1 MTGWDAGSTSVAR
14 NQSQGAAIVS
24 FHPVRFLGAT
34 ALALSFAASAHAE
47 TPWVVKPEWVSAH
60 ESFLASDA
68 LNGRGSAT
76 RDEAIAAAYV
86 ASQFEFYGLKP
97 APGMTGYLQTAV
109 IVQPR
114 LSGPAHFSV
123 GTNEVAGLMLL
134 TSSGQS
140 VTGPVQVYAGEDP
153 KGLPVGNILLIQP
166 SGKSPISAWMRAAAA
181 KGAKLVILRDSAD
194 TQQIFGILGGKTS
207 MTPHLDGETAD
218 HPRTNVVTLPAPA
231 FDSLAAQNGTTVSLA
246 LPTVVEDRKVTT
258 NAIGYL
264 PGTDAKAGTLLYTAH
279 LDHLGVKPD
288 GTVMH
293 GANDDASGT
302 TAVLELAHALAA
314 GKPLRRSILFVAYG
328 SEEIGEFGSSYFA
341 KHPPVPLTDI
351 VANVEFEMIG
361 AQDPKLPTNTLMM
374 TGFSRSNLGETL
386 KAHGALVTDDP
397 YPEQSFFERSDNY
410 QLALQGIV
418 AHTVSG
424 WAVTPTYHQPTD
436 NLANLNLPFMT
447 AAIQSLV
454 EPARWLADSDF
465 TPQWKPGGKPEKK

>member
-1 MTGWDAGSTSVAR
+1 MPFSV
-14 NQSQGAAIVS
+14 
-24 FHPVRFLGAT
+24 VRTIGAT
-34 ALALSFAASAHAE
+34 ALVLSFAAPAQAE
-47 TPWVVKPEWVSAH
+47 KPWVVKPEWVSAH

-86 ASQFEFYGLKP
+86 ASQFEGYGLKT
-97 APGMTGYLQTAV
+97 APGMTGYLQTAI

-123 GTNEVAGLMLL
+123 GTNEVAGLTLL

-140 VTGPVQVYAGEDP
+140 VTGAVQVFSGDDP
-153 KGLPVGNILLIQP
+153 KALPAGDILLIQP
-166 SGKSPISAWMRAAAA
+166 SGNSPISAWMRAAAA
-181 KGAKLVILRDSAD
+181 KGAKLVVLRDGPD

-207 MTPHLDGETAD
+207 MTTHLDGEKPER
-218 HPRTNVVTLPAPA
+218 PRTNVVTLPAAA
-231 FDSLAAQNGTTVSLA
+231 FDSLAAQTRATVSLA
-246 LPTVVEDRKVTT
+246 LPPVVEDRSTTT

-264 PGTDAKAGTLLYTAH
+264 PGTDPKAGTLLYTAH

-288 GTVMH
+288 GTIMH

-328 SEEIGEFGSSYFA
+328 SEEIGEYGSSYFA
-341 KHPPVPLTDI
+341 KHPPVPLTSI
-351 VANVEFEMIG
+351 IANVEFEMIG
-361 AQDPKLPTNTLMM
+361 AQDPKLPANTLMM
-374 TGFSRSNLGETL
+374 TGFTRSDLGETL
-386 KAHGALVTDDP
+386 KSHGALVTDDP
-397 YPEQSFFERSDNY
+397 YSEQKFFERSDNY

-465 TPQWKPGGKPEKK
+465 TPQWKPGGKPENK